1 MSDPLVRSKRRF
13 AGVAVSATAAA
24 VALGTVLSVSTTA
37 NAASTLGASA
47 AATGRYFG
55 TAAAAYKL
63 SDTVYSGVLD
73 REFNMITPENE
84 MKWDAT
90 EPSQGQFNFTSADQ
104 IVAHAQA
111 HGQRM
116 RGHALAWHS
125 QQPGWV
131 ASLSGTALRNAMTNH
146 ITNVATHYKGKIYAW
161 DVVNEAFSDNGDG
174 SRRQSNLQATGNDWI
189 EVAFQTARAA
199 DPAAKLCYNDYNT
212 DGVNAK
218 STGVYNMV
226 KDFKARGVPIDCV
239 GFQSHIN
246 SASPVPSDYQANL
259 QRFADLGVDVQIT
272 ELDIAGSG
280 TAQADTYARVVQ
292 ACLAVARCTGITVW
306 GIRDSDSWRSGD
318 TPLLFDNNGNP
329 KAAYTSTLNALNA
342 GGSSSPPTT
351 GPTTGPSTS
360 PPTTGPPTT
369 APPTT
374 APPQGGCSASVSVNQ
389 WNGGFVAT
397 VTVTAGSS
405 AVNGWTV
412 GVTLPSGAAVTSSW
426 SATGSGTSGSISYSN
441 VSYNGSL
448 AAGRNT
454 QFGFQGTGTGPSATP
469 SCTAR

>member
-1 MSDPLVRSKRRF
+1 MPDPLVRSRRRLVG
-13 AGVAVSATAAA
+13 AALTATATA
-24 VALGTVLSVSTTA
+24 VAFGAVLAVSTTA

-47 AATGRYFG
+47 AASGRYFG
-55 TAAAAYKL
+55 TAVAANKL
-63 SDTVYSGVLD
+63 SDSVYTGILD

-131 ASLSGTALRNAMTNH
+131 ASLSGTALRNAMINH
-146 ITNVATHYKGKIYAW
+146 INGVVAHYKGKIYAW

-189 EVAFQTARAA
+189 EVAFQTAHAA

-218 STGVYNMV
+218 STAVYNMV

-280 TAQADTYARVVQ
+280 QAQADTYAKVVK
-292 ACLAVARCTGITVW
+292 ACLGVSRCTGITVW
-306 GIRDSDSWRSGD
+306 EIRDSDSWRAGD
-318 TPLLFDNNGNP
+318 TPLLFDSSGNP
-329 KAAYTSTLNALNA
+329 KLAYTSTLNALNS
-342 GGSSSPPTT
+342 GGTTTTTPPTT
-351 GPTTGPSTS
+351 PSSVPPSTS
-360 PPTTGPPTT
+360 PPTSPP
-369 APPTT
+369 AS
-374 APPQGGCSASVSVNQ
+374 GGCTASVSLNQ

-405 AVNGWTV
+405 AINGWTA
-412 GVTLPSGAAVTSSW
+412 GLTLPAGATVTNSW
-426 SATGSGTSGSISYSN
+426 SATGSGTSGSISFAN
-441 VSYNGSL
+441 VSYNGSI
-448 AAGRNT
+448 AAGKNT

-469 SCTAR
+469 TCTAR

>member
-1 MSDPLVRSKRRF
+1 MSDPHVRSRRRLVG
-13 AGVAVSATAAA
+13 AALSATAAA

-37 NAASTLGASA
+37 NAATTLGASA

-55 TAAAAYKL
+55 TAVAANKL
-63 SDTVYSGVLD
+63 SDSVYSGILD

-104 IVAHAQA
+104 IVAHATA

-131 ASLSGTALRNAMTNH
+131 QSMSGTALRNAMINH

-189 EVAFQTARAA
+189 EVAFRTARAA

-218 STGVYNMV
+218 STAVYNMV

-280 TAQADTYARVVQ
+280 TAQATTYAKVVQ
-292 ACLAVARCTGITVW
+292 ACLGVARCTGITVW
-306 GIRDSDSWRSGD
+306 EIRDSDSWRASD
-318 TPLLFDNNGNP
+318 TPLLFDSSGNP
-329 KAAYTSTLNALNA
+329 KAAYTAVLNALNA
-342 GGSSSPPTT
+342 GGSTTTPPTT
-351 GPTTGPSTS
+351 GPTT
-360 PPTTGPPTT
+360 PPTTPPTPPPTT
-369 APPTT
+369 PPTT
-374 APPQGGCSASVSVNQ
+374 PPTGTAGCTASVSLNQ
-389 WNGGFVAT
+389 WTGGFVAT

-405 AVNGWTV
+405 AINGWTA
-412 GVTLPSGAAVTSSW
+412 GLTLPSGAAVTNTW
-426 SATGSGTSGSISYSN
+426 NATASGTSGSVSYTN
-441 VSYNGSL
+441 VSYNGAI
-448 AAGRNT
+448 AAGHNT
-454 QFGFQGTGTGPSATP
+454 QFGFQGTGTGPSGTP
-469 SCTAR
+469 TCTAR